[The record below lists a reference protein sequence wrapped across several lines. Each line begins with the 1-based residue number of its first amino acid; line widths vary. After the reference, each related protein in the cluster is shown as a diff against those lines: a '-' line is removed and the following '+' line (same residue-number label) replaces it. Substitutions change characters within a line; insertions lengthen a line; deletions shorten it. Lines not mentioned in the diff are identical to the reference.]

1 MIKIRKIDLDSKAA
15 INRFVQ
21 VPFDIYEGH
30 PQWVPPFINDVKTM
44 MNPEKHPYYEHSEAE
59 FFLAEKEGKAVGRIA
74 ALENK
79 PFNQYHQVRDAE
91 FYLFESINDQEVANA
106 LFSTVFDWARS
117 RGLTRLVG
125 PKGFGPLDG
134 YGIQIEGFEN
144 RQMMNMMNYN
154 FPYYRDLVENL
165 GFTTVVD
172 FVSSY
177 IQPQEFI
184 LPSKVRKAAE
194 IAKKRGT
201 FEVLNFKNK
210 RHLLEWAGRIG
221 QAYNKAFV
229 NNWEY
234 YPLSQREI
242 DFVVDNVMTIV
253 DPDLIKIIVKDG
265 EVVGFV
271 FPFPD
276 VSAAMKKNK
285 GKLGPIAILRLLL
298 ELKKTQWIS
307 FNGVGIL
314 PEYHGLGGNAIMY
327 TELEKAMRRNGQF
340 IHSELTQVAETAEQ
354 MRKDLLNLGVKF
366 YKNHRV
372 YQREIEY

>member
-1 MIKIRKIDLDSKAA
+1 MITVHKIDLNSKSEV
-15 INRFVQ
+15 NRFIQ
-21 VPFDIYEGH
+21 VPFDLYKGH
-30 PQWVPPFINDVKTM
+30 PQWVPPFITDVKKM
-44 MNPEKHPYYEHSEAE
+44 MNPDKHPYYEHSDAE
-59 FFLAEKEGKAVGRIA
+59 FFLVEKDGKAVGRIA

-79 PFNQYHQVRDAE
+79 PFNQYHQVKDAE
-91 FYLFESINDQEVANA
+91 FYLFECINDQEVANA
-106 LFSTVFDWARS
+106 LFTTVMDWARA
-117 RGLTRLVG
+117 RGLTKLVG

-134 YGIQIEGFEN
+134 YGIQIEGFEH

-154 FPYYRDLVENL
+154 YPYYRDLVENL
-165 GFTTVVD
+165 GFTKVVD

-177 IQPQEFI
+177 VQPQDFV
-184 LPSKVRKAAE
+184 LPEKVRKAAG
-194 IAKKRGT
+194 IAQKRGT

-210 RHLLEWAGRIG
+210 KHLLEWAGRIG
-221 QAYNKAFV
+221 EAYNKAFV
-229 NNWEY
+229 KNWEY
-234 YPLSQREI
+234 YPLTQREI

-276 VSAAMKKNK
+276 VSAAMQKNQ
-285 GKLGPIAILRLLL
+285 GKLGPVAILRLLL
-298 ELKKTQWIS
+298 EIKRTRWIS

-314 PEYHGLGGNAIMY
+314 PEYQGLGGNAIMY
-327 TELEKAMRRNGQF
+327 TELEKAMHRNEQF
-340 IHSELTQVAETAEQ
+340 IHSELTQVAETAKQ

-372 YQREIEY
+372 YQREI

>member
-1 MIKIRKIDLDSKAA
+1 MVKIIKIDLHSKSE
-15 INRFVQ
+15 INRFVKL
-21 VPFDIYEGH
+21 PFDIYRGH
-30 PQWVPPFINDVKTM
+30 PQWVPPFISDIKMM
-44 MNPEKHPYYEHSEAE
+44 MNPEKHPYYEHSDAE
-59 FFLAEKEGKAVGRIA
+59 FFLAEKDGKPAGRIA

-79 PFNQYHQVRDAE
+79 PFNTYHQVKDAE
-91 FYLFESINDQEVANA
+91 FYLFECINDQEVANA
-106 LFSTVFDWARS
+106 LFETVIDWARA
-117 RGLTRLVG
+117 RGLTNLVG

-134 YGIQIEGFEN
+134 YGIQIEGFEH

-165 GFTTVVD
+165 GFTKVVD

-177 IQPQEFI
+177 VQTQEFI
-184 LPSKVRKAAE
+184 LPPKVVKAAD
-194 IAKKRGT
+194 IAQQRGT
-201 FEVLNFKNK
+201 FEVLKFKNK

-242 DFVVDNVMTIV
+242 DFVVENVMTII
-253 DPDLIKIIVKDG
+253 DPELIKIIVKDG

-276 VSAAMKKNK
+276 VSAAMQKNK
-285 GKLGPIAILRLLL
+285 GKLGPIEILRLLR
-298 ELKKTQWIS
+298 ELKKTRWIS

-314 PEYHGLGGNAIMY
+314 PEYHGLGGNAVMY
-327 TELEKAMRRNGQF
+327 SELEKAMHRNDQF
-340 IHSELTQVAETAEQ
+340 IHSELTQVAETAKQ
-354 MRKDLLNLGVKF
+354 MRKDLLNLGVRF

-372 YQREIEY
+372 YHKEI